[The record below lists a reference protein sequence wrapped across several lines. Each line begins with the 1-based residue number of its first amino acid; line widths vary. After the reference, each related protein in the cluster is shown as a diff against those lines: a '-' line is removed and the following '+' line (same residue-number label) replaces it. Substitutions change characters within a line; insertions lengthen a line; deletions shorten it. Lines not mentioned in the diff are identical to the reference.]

1 MTGNG
6 FGRRDA
12 ARRRRGFSLV
22 NRRLFNEDG
31 RGRECQERRF
41 LWLLLLLLSGL
52 YGRGCLPQGGSRP
65 GVGVDGSDG
74 SD

>member
-6 FGRRDA
+6 FGRRDT

-22 NRRLFNEDG
+22 YRLFDEDG

-52 YGRGCLPQGGSRP
+52 YGRGGLPQGGSRP
-65 GVGVDGSDG
+65 GVGVDWSDG

>member
-22 NRRLFNEDG
+22 NRLFDEDG

-41 LWLLLLLLSGL
+41 LWLLLLLSGL

-65 GVGVDGSDG
+65 GVGAGSYGSD
-74 SD
+74 

>member
-22 NRRLFNEDG
+22 YRLFDEDG

-41 LWLLLLLLSGL
+41 LWLLLLL
-52 YGRGCLPQGGSRP
+52 
-65 GVGVDGSDG
+65 
-74 SD
+74 